1 MRAGVRIL
9 ARRFALLL
17 ALFACTAWA
26 SPSNKWRLQVDGAAA
41 TTGTIVLRLAGGRSR
56 HRRRGRHCRGTYE
69 HAAPDLIRDAI
80 GAQVGKQYETGVDD
94 GEDVLAK
101 RRSGQPDLAIT

>member
-1 MRAGVRIL
+1 M
-9 ARRFALLL
+9 
-17 ALFACTAWA
+17 
-26 SPSNKWRLQVDGAAA
+26 DGADIDDEVA
-41 TTGTIVLRLAGGRSR
+41 TAE
-56 HRRRGRHCRGTYE
+56 GTYE